1 MKDKKSKLDDINK
14 KFLAETLNG
23 AKILHFFIHELMK
36 GKLVRDELNGV
47 IQSEKRCD
55 RLKEE
60 YITILFKD
68 KRALPFLVEDRYK
81 IISMLDKINGKGES
95 IARFLRVY
103 PYNEVYQ
110 DILEKFKALC
120 DSCLHS
126 VEELVNCT
134 TLIETDFNGAYKK
147 TFEIET
153 LRRNSRK
160 IKFKLLDIVY
170 KKKDDLMKVY
180 LTSKLITYIYEVISW
195 AEEIS
200 DYLRS
205 LIIKYPS
212 R

>member
-14 KFLAETLNG
+14 EFLAETLNG
-23 AKILHFFIHELMK
+23 AKILHFFIHKLMK
-36 GKLVRDELNGV
+36 GKLGRDELNGV

-81 IISMLDKINGKGES
+81 IISMVDKINGKNEF

-110 DILEKFKALC
+110 DILENFKALC

-126 VEELVNCT
+126 VEELINCT
-134 TLIETDFNGAYKK
+134 TLIETDFNGAYEK

-153 LRRNSRK
+153 LRRNARK
-160 IKFKLLDIVY
+160 IKFKLLEIVY
-170 KKKDDLMKVY
+170 KKKDDLIKVY